1 VKTSLLNALKT
12 AAAVLVVCV
21 MCWIVVDGTTP
32 TKPER
37 PVTEMSAEPW
47 GFDKIPTNPRE
58 APPPSKPPA
67 DPDADEGN
75 YCPTPPICA
84 NLYADGKVDNTAD
97 GPQLRTRIMTL
108 APGVHRPVPYLGLP
122 GGPVIVNDQA
132 QFDCTAAYTLPDN
145 VDRIVWY
152 AAYVVYAIQPDST
165 KQVAVKIPL
174 SPGHMHYSIHPDGSW
189 DLLSGD
195 DRTIHIDF
203 NAIAFRGIAVYG
215 TYIKKI
221 PGVAREDWVE
231 HGDQDTGI
239 PVDQDR
245 PLLPN

>member
-1 VKTSLLNALKT
+1 
-12 AAAVLVVCV
+12 
-21 MCWIVVDGTTP
+21 
-32 TKPER
+32 
-37 PVTEMSAEPW
+37 
-47 GFDKIPTNPRE
+47 
-58 APPPSKPPA
+58 
-67 DPDADEGN
+67 
-75 YCPTPPICA
+75 
-84 NLYADGKVDNTAD
+84 
-97 GPQLRTRIMTL
+97 
-108 APGVHRPVPYLGLP
+108 
-122 GGPVIVNDQA
+122 VIVNDQA